1 MGVQRGA
8 GGRGEPTAGPM
19 GQGVQPR
26 CGTALVLE
34 VPPHVS
40 WVGALASDAAL
51 HQGSPRFPPQWE
63 GRIHSEHIL
72 YHRHAPSIQRQRQ
85 QSKRLGMGRAM
96 SPARD
101 GGVHSRLGGAGQA
114 APCPLSFGSLL
125 SSF

>member
-1 MGVQRGA
+1 MCREEQEA
-8 GGRGEPTAGPM
+8 GGNPQPGPW
-19 GQGVQPR
+19 GRVCSPSAAQ
-26 CGTALVLE
+26 VLE

-51 HQGSPRFPPQWE
+51 HQGSPRFPLRWE
-63 GRIHSEHIL
+63 GRIRSEHIL

-85 QSKRLGMGRAM
+85 QSKGLGMGRAM